1 MKHAKVNETGMVLMI
16 VLWVLLL
23 LTVIAWTSS
32 RQSQMELRMTGFQ
45 TDSVRAYY
53 LARAGISRALVF
65 LREDKLKD
73 HGVLG
78 EEDLIEIDDKD
89 ENWLYDAPSESWN
102 FNPDAY
108 GIDPDDDEDEWGA
121 TLEGARGFF
130 TTRVEDISGLMN
142 INYATFDHIRRLL
155 EVLGVDEDY
164 AMAMAAAIIDYIDPD
179 DQPTI
184 LDEVDVPGW
193 EFGDQSTEDYYYNP
207 GQDPEEIDMA
217 GPERMLKNGPLSA
230 VEELLLVPGMKD
242 VIFYGEDDNG
252 NGELDDNED
261 DGDLTPPYDNEDGEL
276 QLGLKDFVT
285 VFGGLANERGF
296 RPNLNSAPFEVI
308 QALLW
313 GPDEKGDQAEKG
325 ADEIVTYRNG
335 NDDFLG
341 SDDDKRFRTLPH
353 TDENNEG
360 IDRAGLDPLLEQIVT
375 QTFGVASDYFRIVST
390 GEVNEVRK
398 TLKMTVLRTFQEELA
413 LEGGGAA
420 PSRFDRDEEQV
431 EQVELLVIDF
441 EEEG

>member
-1 MKHAKVNETGMVLMI
+1 
-16 VLWVLLL
+16 
-23 LTVIAWTSS
+23 
-32 RQSQMELRMTGFQ
+32 
-45 TDSVRAYY
+45 
-53 LARAGISRALVF
+53 
-65 LREDKLKD
+65 
-73 HGVLG
+73 
-78 EEDLIEIDDKD
+78 
-89 ENWLYDAPSESWN
+89 
-102 FNPDAY
+102 
-108 GIDPDDDEDEWGA
+108 
-121 TLEGARGFF
+121 
-130 TTRVEDISGLMN
+130 
-142 INYATFDHIRRLL
+142 
-155 EVLGVDEDY
+155 
-164 AMAMAAAIIDYIDPD
+164 
-179 DQPTI
+179 
-184 LDEVDVPGW
+184 
-193 EFGDQSTEDYYYNP
+193 
-207 GQDPEEIDMA
+207 
-217 GPERMLKNGPLSA
+217 
-230 VEELLLVPGMKD
+230 MKD